1 VRRPCLHTQHA
12 SPNYTY
18 QPIQRSS
25 LSDAVWVEFLVYGR
39 ICVAHAVTPER
50 PEALYLADGSHRKR
64 ERFLIPSLAG
74 ALASSPPGH
83 ARCWRAGSTAAAGF
97 DHAAKQSFA
106 REGRGEGRIMATNGQ
121 PPMVDEQAVIVFLR
135 QLDHALSGALG
146 ADEQRRLRW
155 LTVTHALVM
164 AVLADPRHLDLTL
177 RRAAD
182 GLAQLNS

>member
-1 VRRPCLHTQHA
+1 MR
-12 SPNYTY
+12 
-18 QPIQRSS
+18 
-25 LSDAVWVEFLVYGR
+25 
-39 ICVAHAVTPER
+39 VA
-50 PEALYLADGSHRKR
+50 G
-64 ERFLIPSLAG
+64 G
-74 ALASSPPGH
+74 
-83 ARCWRAGSTAAAGF
+83 AGSTAAAGF

-135 QLDHALSGALG
+135 QLDQALSGALR

-164 AVLADPRHLDLTL
+164 AVLADPRHLDLIL
-177 RRAAD
+177 RQAAD

>member
-1 VRRPCLHTQHA
+1 MCAL
-12 SPNYTY
+12 
-18 QPIQRSS
+18 
-25 LSDAVWVEFLVYGR
+25 
-39 ICVAHAVTPER
+39 HAVTPER
-50 PEALYLADGSHRKR
+50 PEALYLSAGSHRKR
-64 ERFLIPSLAG
+64 ERFLMPFPGRGARIVAAG
-74 ALASSPPGH
+74 ACALLAELAAQRLPASITPPS
-83 ARCWRAGSTAAAGF
+83 RASR
-97 DHAAKQSFA
+97 AKGGVRS
-106 REGRGEGRIMATNGQ
+106 IMATNGQ

-177 RRAAD
+177 RQAAD